1 MGPVLKD
8 PFCLSERLDDR
19 VSAQAPDHWSDP
31 WSVVLRL
38 VGMQVI
44 WSVVAML
51 GLLMGSAHRDSM
63 SDLTVAP
70 QLLSQGADLG
80 CEVVQFFTFIVSRA
94 LLMPQDRM
102 MAAIVERPRA
112 AILAGVAGARM
123 VEMSWSSLY
132 KKAGQA
138 SNRLVWNVV
147 NAFRVSRFSECVLIW
162 SRSNMSDSQD
172 MSSIGPAFRGDE
184 KDIDMVDEM
193 YEAAKQMGED
203 MPVGLGGNF
212 EYSRARGRA
221 ESEEVE
227 SAEQSNEGNEQEDQ
241 GEVTIPVAGS
251 GREAKASVGT
261 ELAEGGWSA
270 NDHPSTMTQQKL
282 DRLWEEYAIQ
292 SNIRPRALIGD
303 EKPSTPP
310 LGWVTL
316 CADMLKQGSAVEKI
330 IESNPSSQK
339 KWKPHWF
346 YASGAWEFVE
356 GVELKRPRI
365 QRRFRM
371 PGRVVVQDAS
381 MELDRADLSAA
392 EQEQVDV
399 VLALP
404 SSERATYR
412 LLANEGLINFV
423 AMRPSRSDP
432 VMQAKLLKT
441 AKGSSGRSA
450 GGTQQARVGASP
462 HMSVARSQAT
472 AKTVSP
478 AREAQKRRADEQLPL
493 DTVKRRVE
501 HYKKTCLL

>member
-8 PFCLSERLDDR
+8 PFCLSERLDDQ

-44 WSVVAML
+44 WSVVAIL
-51 GLLMGSAHRDSM
+51 GLLMSSAHRDSM
-63 SDLTVAP
+63 SDLTAAP
-70 QLLSQGADLG
+70 QLLSQGADFG

-94 LLMPQDRM
+94 LLIPQDRM

-112 AILAGVAGARM
+112 AILAGVAGART

-138 SNRLVWNVV
+138 SNRLVWKVV

-162 SRSNMSDSQD
+162 SRSDMSDSQD
-172 MSSIGPAFRGDE
+172 ISSTRPVFMDDE

-193 YEAAKQMGED
+193 YEAAKQMGKD

-221 ESEEVE
+221 ESEEEWISQLGAAPHQMNPNVYRTM
-227 SAEQSNEGNEQEDQ
+227 
-241 GEVTIPVAGS
+241 V
-251 GREAKASVGT
+251 SVQAQWLRVHRSEPT
-261 ELAEGGWSA
+261 V
-270 NDHPSTMTQQKL
+270 NQ
-282 DRLWEEYAIQ
+282 
-292 SNIRPRALIGD
+292 
-303 EKPSTPP
+303 
-310 LGWVTL
+310 
-316 CADMLKQGSAVEKI
+316 MLHCFMFKRSPYQVGFCYLQSAVEKI

-339 KWKPHWF
+339 TWKPHWF

-404 SSERATYR
+404 SSERATNR
-412 LLANEGLINFV
+412 LLVNEGLINFV
-423 AMRPSRSDP
+423 AMRPSRSDL
-432 VMQAKLLKT
+432 VMLAKLLKT

-462 HMSVARSQAT
+462 HMSVAWSQAT

-501 HYKKTCLL
+501 HYKKTCLCDEIICNAQNFITFTKDK